1 MRHKLIALG
10 CALTATLGTAAV
22 TSSAARA
29 DTGAPT
35 ALQAAPGKP
44 VPQMSVSTSKGGYT
58 YGAKVPITV
67 TIKANTAGVPVKV
80 YAEPVGQPITLI
92 ASGNVNAQG
101 KYSPTYSITRT
112 TDFYAVFAGNDA
124 NAAAKASRKVTSTA
138 KVTDAVTGSFSAT
151 TISGV
156 SYQLFHGSSMLTLKA
171 TVAPNK
177 SGECVEPET
186 QQYDAGVGW
195 DADTKYGCDTLDSQS
210 HDTAPFKLSQAVG
223 SRYRIRAN
231 FKPSAKDAANLAADG
246 PWVYFEVAK

>member
-29 DTGAPT
+29 DTGAP
-35 ALQAAPGKP
+35 AAGLP
-44 VPQMSVSTSKGGYT
+44 VPQMSVSTSQGGYT

-67 TIKANTAGVPVKV
+67 TIKANTPNVPVKV
-80 YAEPVGQPITLI
+80 YAEPIGQPITLI

-101 KYSPTYSITRT
+101 KFSPSYFITRT

-124 NAAAKASRKVTSTA
+124 NAAARASRKVTSTA
-138 KVTDAVTGSFSAT
+138 KVADAATGSYSTT

-171 TVAPNK
+171 TVTPNK

-195 DADTKYGCDTLDSQS
+195 DADTKYGCDALDSQS
-210 HDTAPFKLSQAVG
+210 HDSAPFKLSQAIG
-223 SRYRIRAN
+223 SRYRIRVN
-231 FKPSAKDAANLAADG
+231 FKPSAKDTANLAASG
-246 PWVYFEVAK
+246 AWVYFEVAK